1 MSRRRL
7 ALLTMLT
14 ILALGLLAL
23 APSRAEAQR
32 RYYRL
37 VPFGKA
43 GPVMLNFR
51 GGPAF
56 GVQNADN
63 DLRFLG
69 AAGMDLGFA
78 VSPDLN
84 AYIVLTPNVM
94 FRPYFANVQV
104 PIGFQYDFRVAPH
117 LYLYPRASIGYG
129 ALIFTTDYRWGPFR
143 YYAQDV
149 VHGGMFIP
157 EFGLKFVGAGGR
169 LNIGFEP
176 FSLPVFFN
184 GDGYSIWYRFMFF
197 IGGNLG

>member
-1 MSRRRL
+1 MSARRIGVL
-7 ALLTMLT
+7 STLVFLLLV
-14 ILALGLLAL
+14 ALGSSGAK
-23 APSRAEAQR
+23 AQR
-32 RYYRL
+32 RYRYYRI
-37 VPFGKA
+37 VPEGKA

-56 GVQNADN
+56 GVKHAED

-69 AAGMDLGFA
+69 AVGMDLGFA

-94 FRPYFANVQV
+94 FRPHFANVQV
-104 PIGFQYDFRVAPH
+104 PIGFQYDIRLARNF
-117 LYLYPRASIGYG
+117 YLYPRGSLGYG

-157 EFGLKFVGAGGR
+157 ELGLKFVANGR

-176 FSLPVFFN
+176 FSMPVFFN
-184 GDGYSIWYRFMFF
+184 GDGYSVWYRFMFF

>member
-1 MSRRRL
+1 MSRRW
-7 ALLTMLT
+7 
-14 ILALGLLAL
+14 LGAL
-23 APSRAEAQR
+23 AALVLVMALWPETAEAQR
-32 RYYRL
+32 RHRYYRYE
-37 VPFGKA
+37 PTGKA
-43 GPVMLNFR
+43 GPVMWNFR

-56 GVQNADN
+56 GVKNAED

-69 AAGMDLGFA
+69 SAGMDLGFA

-84 AYIVLTPNVM
+84 AYIVLTPQVM
-94 FRPYFANVQV
+94 FRNNFINVQA
-104 PIGFQYDFRVAPH
+104 PIGFQYDIQLTRH
-117 LYLYPRASIGYG
+117 LYLYPRASIGYS

-184 GDGYSIWYRFMFF
+184 GEGYSVWYRFMFF